1 MADRGWAN
9 IYNLSDA
16 QIQNLDEAEQKM
28 EMHDLSGAEEILLS
42 MLEDDSE
49 CIPVLSNLGNLYGK
63 YFSEFEKAVEYYS
76 IVLELEPD
84 NAWARDERRRYQR
97 YSSYELLVYPVL
109 LTQSIN
115 GCIRGGNFVHDGTLL
130 IAGVGGL
137 GSIWAKRAHAN
148 CSEQCDLL
156 LVDSESFN
164 YLAGNTVDDFYFCPI

>member
-97 YSSYELLVYPVL
+97 YSSYE
-109 LTQSIN
+109 
-115 GCIRGGNFVHDGTLL
+115 
-130 IAGVGGL
+130 
-137 GSIWAKRAHAN
+137 
-148 CSEQCDLL
+148 
-156 LVDSESFN
+156 
-164 YLAGNTVDDFYFCPI
+164 

>member
-76 IVLELEPD
+76 KVLELEPD

-97 YSSYELLVYPVL
+97 YSSYE
-109 LTQSIN
+109 
-115 GCIRGGNFVHDGTLL
+115 
-130 IAGVGGL
+130 
-137 GSIWAKRAHAN
+137 
-148 CSEQCDLL
+148 
-156 LVDSESFN
+156 
-164 YLAGNTVDDFYFCPI
+164 